1 MRNTDEN
8 YEKLA
13 VAIIK
18 QAVIDYRKG
27 DEDTKR
33 SIEQFFRSD
42 WFYAL
47 TEVDGELLIKR
58 LRNERMRKNE

>member
-27 DEDTKR
+27 DEETKR